1 MGQVAF
7 QQGFF
12 TIARPCNRC
21 GGNGRRITKPCET
34 CEGAGNV
41 RSENTLQLKIP
52 AGVDDGTRMRMSG
65 LGEAGSAGGPPGDL
79 YVVLH
84 VKEHP
89 VFQRHG
95 QDIVV
100 EMPITFTQAALGS
113 EVQVPTIDGEQ
124 SINVA
129 AGTQSGTQVRLRGKG
144 VPAVNGGQRG
154 DQHVILVVRTPRKL
168 SADAR
173 KLLEQLR
180 EMEGDEADEPGL
192 FDRVKNIFGS

>member
-1 MGQVAF
+1 M
-7 QQGFF
+7 
-12 TIARPCNRC
+12 
-21 GGNGRRITKPCET
+21 
-34 CEGAGNV
+34 
-41 RSENTLQLKIP
+41 
-52 AGVDDGTRMRMSG
+52 
-65 LGEAGSAGGPPGDL
+65 
-79 YVVLH
+79 
-84 VKEHP
+84 
-89 VFQRHG
+89 FQRHG